1 MTLGIAH
8 RAGND
13 VDSLRAALE
22 LGADVVEADVHSR
35 AGRLEV
41 RHHKALGPLPYVWD
55 REGRPGR
62 VPLLRDRWEVR
73 PAAAFP
79 LQLAELLA
87 AAAPDTTL
95 MLDLKGVSG
104 VGPATL
110 HLLAEHP
117 PAAPVLVCARWWPS
131 ALAFTDIPWARPVLS
146 ARGRGELL
154 RLRRLLNRGSAPHG
168 VSVHRSL
175 LDRDI
180 VRALHE
186 RVGLVMTWPIDDL
199 ADLEAVLSI
208 GVTGVITNEAEVLHA
223 VVGLRAAD

>member
-1 MTLGIAH
+1 MSVLGIAH

-13 VDSLRAALE
+13 VEALRAAVE
-22 LGADVVEADVHSR
+22 LGADVIEADVHNR

-79 LQLAELLA
+79 LQLTELLA
-87 AAAPDTTL
+87 AAAPDAAL

-110 HLLAEHP
+110 RLLAGQV
-117 PAAPVLVCARWWPS
+117 PATPVLVCARWWPN
-131 ALAFTDIPWARPVLS
+131 ALAFTGIPWARPVLS

-154 RLRRLLNRGSAPHG
+154 RLRRRLVRGQAPYG

-175 LDRDI
+175 LDRDV
-180 VRALHE
+180 VRALHD
-186 RVGLVMTWPIDDL
+186 RVALVMTWPIDDL
-199 ADLEAVLSI
+199 AELDATLAL
-208 GVTGVITNEAEVLHA
+208 GVTGVITNEAQVLRA
-223 VVGLRAAD
+223 VAGLRA